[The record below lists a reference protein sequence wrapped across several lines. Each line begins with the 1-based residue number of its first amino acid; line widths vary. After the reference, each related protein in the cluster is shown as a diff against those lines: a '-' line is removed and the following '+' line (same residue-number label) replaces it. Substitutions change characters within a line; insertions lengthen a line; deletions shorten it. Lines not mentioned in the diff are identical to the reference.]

1 MGFRKSRENQ
11 SRLEQIAA
19 EGVDYVVTSASDY
32 QIFFSGAASVAM
44 VNDESLHAAKQFYS
58 GLFKNGT
65 LIWSRNRGPV
75 PYLQPGLEIYH
86 VPRAVHETKLAPNVP
101 NPQNEEPQTE

>member
-1 MGFRKSRENQ
+1 
-11 SRLEQIAA
+11 
-19 EGVDYVVTSASDY
+19 VVTSASDY

-58 GLFKNGT
+58 GLFKNCT

-86 VPRAVHETKLAPNVP
+86 VPKLVHERKPAPTAP
-101 NPQNEEPQTE
+101 DLQNEEPQTD

>member
-1 MGFRKSRENQ
+1 
-11 SRLEQIAA
+11 
-19 EGVDYVVTSASDY
+19 VTSASDY
-32 QIFFSGAASVAM
+32 QILFSGAASVAM

-86 VPRAVHETKLAPNVP
+86 VPKLAHETKPAQNGPDL
-101 NPQNEEPQTE
+101 QNEEPQTD